1 MLRQEMGRGSSVRSK
16 IRRLAIIE
24 RNPAGKV
31 LCHKKIRISGQN
43 PNISQPYVSW
53 GFDLSNRATEGE
65 EKTRTHFCHGRVPKK
80 QEGCFLNSIGI
91 SVY

>member
-43 PNISQPYVSW
+43 PNISQPYVISQME
-53 GFDLSNRATEGE
+53 LLLQL
-65 EKTRTHFCHGRVPKK
+65 RVRKK
-80 QEGCFLNSIGI
+80 QEHTSAMDECQKNKKDAS
-91 SVY
+91 